1 MRKKSTKT
9 ATSANGNFKQ
19 QENLKRLLVQLNTEM
34 RQKYNFSP
42 TSEYGNLP
50 IVQELNDLQVK
61 GPFQKHLD
69 LKRAGTIFV
78 KFQCIMIPM
87 IIVSHHYNQ

>member
-1 MRKKSTKT
+1 MKKNVSKT
-9 ATSANGNFKQ
+9 VTSANGKQKQ

-87 IIVSHHYNQ
+87 IQ

>member
-1 MRKKSTKT
+1 
-9 ATSANGNFKQ
+9 
-19 QENLKRLLVQLNTEM
+19 M

-78 KFQCIMIPM
+78 KFQCIMIPRY
-87 IIVSHHYNQ
+87 ITNDGW

>member
-1 MRKKSTKT
+1 MRKNSTKT
-9 ATSANGNFKQ
+9 ATSANGNEKQ

-42 TSEYGNLP
+42 TSKYENLP
-50 IVQELNDLQVK
+50 IVQEPNDLQVK

-69 LKRAGTIFV
+69 LKRTGTIFV
-78 KFQCIMIPM
+78 NFQCIMI
-87 IIVSHHYNQ
+87 Q